1 MGILAECRRD
11 VLGAS
16 MKASATLKKEEK
28 CGWSVRLQSRTDS
41 EGRPKIPQ
49 MARKAAS
56 TGHQGNTPRTQADA
70 WATNPRTQVQHR
82 HLGHTRRVHSQVK
95 NGRVSGVQRTF
106 LGQIFVGR
114 IRRGRGGL
122 RFESSDRRAL
132 LWGYPS
138 RENETRVH
146 FWGFCRCG

>member
-28 CGWSVRLQSRTDS
+28 CGWSVRLQSRTAS
-41 EGRPKIPQ
+41 EGRPKSYPRWRRI
-49 MARKAAS
+49 AAS
-56 TGHQGNTPRTQADA
+56 TGHQGNTPRTQAEA
-70 WATNPRTQVQHR
+70 WATNPRTNT
-82 HLGHTRRVHSQVK
+82 GTWSTRRVHSQAK
-95 NGRVSGVQRTF
+95 NGRVSGVRRTF
-106 LGQIFVGR
+106 LGQIFLGR

-122 RFESSDRRAL
+122 RFESGDRRAL
-132 LWGYPS
+132 LWGHPL
-138 RENETRVH
+138 RESETRVH